1 MWFVIDKCV
10 LIGGSGHLFRT
21 TCAMED
27 QKKMLVDG
35 EEIDEGSRNTADLAN
50 DISPANKSRSEE
62 IPQST
67 NDTSETNLSCNEE
80 VEAEEEDEDD
90 DEDDDEEE
98 EEEEDLDYYYYSF
111 AEEVN
116 EDHSVNAEGQ
126 LNNND
131 DPEYFSY
138 ECLSPYEAEKFLQE
152 SVAVVTASVSV
163 SSVNA

>member
-50 DISPANKSRSEE
+50 DISPAIKSRSEE

-80 VEAEEEDEDD
+80 VEA
-90 DEDDDEEE
+90 EE